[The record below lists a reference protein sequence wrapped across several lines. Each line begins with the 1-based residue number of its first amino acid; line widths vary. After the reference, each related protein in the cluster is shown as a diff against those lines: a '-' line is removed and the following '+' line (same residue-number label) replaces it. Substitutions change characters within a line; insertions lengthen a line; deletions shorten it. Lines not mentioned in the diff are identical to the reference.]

1 MSRALFASFF
11 LFIPCYAFVMLVKV
25 LTFVIAP
32 IIALP
37 CFVVLAEE
45 NKTTGY
51 PSQFPG
57 KMREFLIPL
66 FRQFS
71 THDDCA
77 DAWWYSGKFRGVQ
90 RFAGYTQADYDSKA
104 WFRYAC
110 RVAWLWRN
118 PAYGFAHMVG
128 FDQTGVKKVIKH
140 RDEDDKW
147 DSGYP
152 CLSWW
157 TAVNGRGRVAWLFQ
171 WQWYFHGQRCLEVA
185 LGWKI
190 PWDGDPQNKA
200 MLAARISPFK
210 KYAKKEL
217 S

>member
-1 MSRALFASFF
+1 
-11 LFIPCYAFVMLVKV
+11 
-25 LTFVIAP
+25 
-32 IIALP
+32 
-37 CFVVLAEE
+37 
-45 NKTTGY
+45 
-51 PSQFPG
+51 
-57 KMREFLIPL
+57 
-66 FRQFS
+66 
-71 THDDCA
+71 
-77 DAWWYSGKFRGVQ
+77 
-90 RFAGYTQADYDSKA
+90 
-104 WFRYAC
+104 
-110 RVAWLWRN
+110 
-118 PAYGFAHMVG
+118 MVG

-157 TAVNGRGRVAWLFQ
+157 TAVNGRGRAAWLFQ
-171 WQWYFHGQRCLEVA
+171 WQWYFHDQRCLEVA